1 VFFSG
6 FYQKVH
12 KGNLYNDIDIFVFFV
27 LFVVYLTLM
36 IMTGKNVVIRIGDV
50 AISIEGQVSGKIAP
64 AYLPFIAQG
73 KIDISLRLHRG
84 IHDLVVE
91 EKVFESS
98 PIWTLY
104 RQNGTSIVRL
114 FPEMGELQRTL
125 FLPHHL
131 KQADL
136 YFADNCTRFTD
147 PYFGPTMEL
156 LLMHYLAQARGVTLH
171 ACGIVIED
179 KGILFVG
186 ESGAGKSTLARM
198 WDQENGVHILSD
210 DRIIVRKQG
219 REFRVYGTPWHG
231 EAAFG
236 SPREAR
242 LERIFF
248 LSHGQENS
256 IKEMTGLD
264 PVSHLLTCSFPPLWD
279 HQGMEFVLEFF
290 SQLAVHVPFQ
300 QLSFRP
306 EKSVLALVKKIIT
319 C

>member
-1 VFFSG
+1 M
-6 FYQKVH
+6 
-12 KGNLYNDIDIFVFFV
+12 
-27 LFVVYLTLM
+27 LFLLLAVYLTLM
-36 IMTGKNVVIRIGDV
+36 LMSRKNVIIRIGDV
-50 AISIEGQVSGKIAP
+50 AISIEGQVSGEIAP

-73 KIDISLRLHRG
+73 TTDISLRLRRG
-84 IHDLVVE
+84 IPDLVVE
-91 EKVFESS
+91 EKVFESP

-104 RQNGTSIVRL
+104 RENGTFIVRL
-114 FPEMGELQRTL
+114 FPEMGDLQRTL

-136 YFADNCTRFTD
+136 YFADDSIRFMN

-156 LLMHYLAQARGVTLH
+156 LLMHYLAQARGVILH
-171 ACGIVIED
+171 ACGIVLED
-179 KGILFVG
+179 KGILFLG
-186 ESGAGKSTLARM
+186 ESGAGKSTLARL
-198 WDQENGVHILSD
+198 WDQENGVDILSD

-256 IKEMTGLD
+256 TKEMTGLD
-264 PVSHLLTCSFPPLWD
+264 PVAHLLTCSFPPLWD
-279 HQGMEFVLEFF
+279 SQGMEFVLEFF
-290 SQLAVHVPFQ
+290 SQLAAQVPFQ
-300 QLSFRP
+300 QLSFKP
-306 EKSVLALVKKIIT
+306 EKSVLALVKKISKW
-319 C
+319 

>member
-1 VFFSG
+1 MSKDVA
-6 FYQKVH
+6 
-12 KGNLYNDIDIFVFFV
+12 
-27 LFVVYLTLM
+27 
-36 IMTGKNVVIRIGDV
+36 IRIGDV
-50 AISIEGQVSGKIAP
+50 AISIKGQVSGEIAP
-64 AYLPFIAQG
+64 AYLPFVAQG
-73 KIDISLRLHRG
+73 KTDISLRLHHG
-84 IHDLVVE
+84 IHDHVVG
-91 EKVFESS
+91 EKVFESP

-104 RQNGTSIVRL
+104 RDNGMSAIRL
-114 FPEMGELQRTL
+114 FPEKGDLQRTL
-125 FLPHHL
+125 FLPRHL
-131 KQADL
+131 KHADL
-136 YFADNCTRFTD
+136 YFADDSIRFID
-147 PYFGPTMEL
+147 PYFGPTIEL
-156 LLMHYLAQARGVTLH
+156 LLMHYLAQERGVILH

-179 KGILFVG
+179 RGILFLG

-198 WDQENGVHILSD
+198 WDQENGVDILSD
-210 DRIIVRKQG
+210 DRVIVRKQG

-256 IKEMTGLD
+256 TKEMTGLD

-290 SQLAVHVPFQ
+290 SQLAAQVPFQ

-306 EKSVLALVKKIIT
+306 EKSVLALVKKIST

>member
-1 VFFSG
+1 
-6 FYQKVH
+6 
-12 KGNLYNDIDIFVFFV
+12 
-27 LFVVYLTLM
+27 
-36 IMTGKNVVIRIGDV
+36 MTINSVIRIGDV
-50 AISIEGQVSGKIAP
+50 AVSIEGQASGEIAP
-64 AYLPFIAQG
+64 AYLPFVAQG
-73 KIDISLRLHRG
+73 KTDISLRLHHG
-84 IHDLVVE
+84 LPDLVVG
-91 EKVFESS
+91 EKVFESP

-104 RQNGTSIVRL
+104 RENGASVIRL
-114 FPEMGELQRTL
+114 FPEMGDLQRTL

-131 KQADL
+131 KHADL
-136 YFADNCTRFTD
+136 YFGDDSIRFID
-147 PYFGPTMEL
+147 PYFGPIIEL
-156 LLMHYLAQARGVTLH
+156 LLMHYLAQERGIILH

-198 WDQENGVHILSD
+198 WDQENGVDILSD

-256 IKEMTGLD
+256 TKEMTGLD

-279 HQGMEFVLEFF
+279 HQGMEFALEFF
-290 SQLAVHVPFQ
+290 SQLAAQVPFQ

-306 EKSVLALVKKIIT
+306 EKSVLALVKKIT
-319 C
+319 KW

>member
-1 VFFSG
+1 
-6 FYQKVH
+6 
-12 KGNLYNDIDIFVFFV
+12 
-27 LFVVYLTLM
+27 
-36 IMTGKNVVIRIGDV
+36 
-50 AISIEGQVSGKIAP
+50 
-64 AYLPFIAQG
+64 
-73 KIDISLRLHRG
+73 
-84 IHDLVVE
+84 
-91 EKVFESS
+91 
-98 PIWTLY
+98 
-104 RQNGTSIVRL
+104 
-114 FPEMGELQRTL
+114 
-125 FLPHHL
+125 
-131 KQADL
+131 
-136 YFADNCTRFTD
+136 
-147 PYFGPTMEL
+147 MEL
-156 LLMHYLAQARGVTLH
+156 LLMHYLAQGRGITLH

-198 WDQENGVHILSD
+198 WDQENGVDILSD

-290 SQLAVHVPFQ
+290 SQLAVQVPLQ
-300 QLSFRP
+300 ELSFRP
-306 EKSVLALVKKIIT
+306 EKSVLALVKKIIK
-319 C
+319 

>member
-1 VFFSG
+1 MVLLGSG
-6 FYQKVH
+6 WKTREH
-12 KGNLYNDIDIFVFFV
+12 RMSKD
-27 LFVVYLTLM
+27 M
-36 IMTGKNVVIRIGDV
+36 AIRIGDV
-50 AISIEGQVSGKIAP
+50 AISTEGQVSGEIAP

-73 KIDISLRLHRG
+73 KTDISLRLRRG
-84 IHDLVVE
+84 IPDRVVE
-91 EKVFESS
+91 EKVFESP

-104 RQNGTSIVRL
+104 RENGTSIVRL

-125 FLPHHL
+125 YLPHHL
-131 KQADL
+131 KHADL
-136 YFADNCTRFTD
+136 YFTDDCTRFID

-156 LLMHYLAQARGVTLH
+156 LLMHYLAQGRGIILH

-198 WDQENGVHILSD
+198 WDQENGVDILSD
-210 DRIIVRKQG
+210 DRLIVRKQG

-264 PVSHLLTCSFPPLWD
+264 RVSHLLTCSFPPLWD

-290 SQLAVHVPFQ
+290 SQLAAQVPFQ

-306 EKSVLALVKKIIT
+306 EKSVIALVKKIT
-319 C
+319 K

>member
-1 VFFSG
+1 
-6 FYQKVH
+6 
-12 KGNLYNDIDIFVFFV
+12 
-27 LFVVYLTLM
+27 
-36 IMTGKNVVIRIGDV
+36 MTINSVIRIGDV
-50 AISIEGQVSGKIAP
+50 AVSIEGQASGEIAP
-64 AYLPFIAQG
+64 AYLPFVAQG
-73 KIDISLRLHRG
+73 KTDISLRLHHG
-84 IHDLVVE
+84 LPDLVVG
-91 EKVFESS
+91 EKVFESP

-104 RQNGTSIVRL
+104 RENGASVIRL
-114 FPEMGELQRTL
+114 FPEMGDLQRTL

-131 KQADL
+131 KHADL
-136 YFADNCTRFTD
+136 YFGDDSIRFID
-147 PYFGPTMEL
+147 PYFGPIIEL
-156 LLMHYLAQARGVTLH
+156 LLMHYLAQERGIILH

-198 WDQENGVHILSD
+198 WDQENGVDILSD

-219 REFRVYGTPWHG
+219 HEFRVYGTPWHG

-256 IKEMTGLD
+256 TKEMTGLD

-279 HQGMEFVLEFF
+279 HQGMEFALEFF
-290 SQLAVHVPFQ
+290 SQLAAQVPFQ
-300 QLSFRP
+300 ELSFKP
-306 EKSVLALVKKIIT
+306 EKSVLALVKKISK
-319 C
+319 

>member
-1 VFFSG
+1 MSR
-6 FYQKVH
+6 
-12 KGNLYNDIDIFVFFV
+12 
-27 LFVVYLTLM
+27 
-36 IMTGKNVVIRIGDV
+36 KNVVIRIGDV
-50 AISIEGQVSGKIAP
+50 AISIEGDVSGEIAP
-64 AYLPFIAQG
+64 AYLPFISQG
-73 KIDISLRLHRG
+73 KTDISLRLHRG
-84 IHDLVVE
+84 IPDHVVG
-91 EKVFESS
+91 EKVFESP

-104 RQNGTSIVRL
+104 RENGTSVIRL
-114 FPEMGELQRTL
+114 FPEMGDLQRTL

-131 KQADL
+131 KHADL
-136 YFADNCTRFTD
+136 YFADDAIRFID
-147 PYFGPTMEL
+147 PYFGPIIEL
-156 LLMHYLAQARGVTLH
+156 LLIHYLAQARGIILH

-198 WDQENGVHILSD
+198 WDQENGVDILSD

-256 IKEMTGLD
+256 TKEMTGLD

-290 SQLAVHVPFQ
+290 SQLAAQVPFQ

-306 EKSVLALVKKIIT
+306 EKSVLALVKKIT
-319 C
+319 K